1 MSDKSNNQTQNNNI
15 EFGKRGEKLAVDYLI
30 AKGYKILEKNWRFK
44 RAEVD
49 IIAKNNEGILV
60 FVEVKTRSYTFYG
73 EPEVF
78 VDEKK
83 KQLLLDAASQYMN
96 EVEYEWAIRFDI
108 IGIVIDKYENI
119 KISHF
124 EDAFF
129 S

>member
-1 MSDKSNNQTQNNNI
+1 MSSKSNNI
-15 EFGKRGEKLAVDYLI
+15 AFGKRGEKIAIDYLVS
-30 AKGYKILEKNWRFK
+30 KGYKILEENWRFK
-44 RAEVD
+44 RAEID
-49 IIAKNNEGILV
+49 IIAKDKEGVLI
-60 FVEVKTRSYTFYG
+60 FIEVKTRSYTFFG

-83 KQLLLDAASQYMN
+83 KKLLLDAASQYMKTIN
-96 EVEYEWAIRFDI
+96 YEWAIRFDI
-108 IGIVIDKYENI
+108 IGIVIDKSNNV

>member
-1 MSDKSNNQTQNNNI
+1 MSSKSNNI
-15 EFGKRGEKLAVDYLI
+15 AFGKRGEKIAIDYLVS
-30 AKGYKILEKNWRFK
+30 KGYKILEENWRFK
-44 RAEVD
+44 RAEID
-49 IIAKNNEGILV
+49 IIAKDKEGVLI
-60 FVEVKTRSYTFYG
+60 FIEVKTRSYTFFG

-83 KQLLLDAASQYMN
+83 KKLLLDAASQYMKTIN
-96 EVEYEWAIRFDI
+96 YEWAIRFDI
-108 IGIVIDKYENI
+108 IGIVIDKSNYV